1 MEYNTTRKA
10 LPMPEY
16 GRTIQGMADQL
27 MQMEDRAQRLKNAEA
42 IVDVMAILNP
52 QLRQQENYR
61 QMLWDH
67 LYQMTSFELDVD
79 GPYPMPD
86 LAELKKKPAPL
97 PYPAKPIKH
106 RHLGGTIEQL
116 LEKAKAETDPE
127 KKEGFTQH
135 LAYFMKLAYVQWHKE
150 PVQDDMIRAELEKI
164 SGGDL
169 RYESDGTFH
178 IQVDLRQ
185 PQAFKKKNKNRG
197 YGGGGGGGQMGQG
210 GNFNKK
216 RKFKNKNKG
225 GGMM

>member
-1 MEYNTTRKA
+1 
-10 LPMPEY
+10 MPEY
-16 GRTIQGMADQL
+16 GRVIQGMADQL
-27 MQMEDRAQRLKNAEA
+27 MQMEDKAQRLKNAEA
-42 IVDVMAILNP
+42 IVDTMAILNP
-52 QLRQQENYR
+52 QLKQQENYR

-67 LYQMTSFELDVD
+67 LYQMTGFELEVD
-79 GPYPMPD
+79 GPYPMPN

-116 LEKAKAETDPE
+116 LEKAKQETDPE
-127 KKEGFTQH
+127 KREGFTQH
-135 LAYFMKLAYVQWHKE
+135 IAYFMKLAYANWHKE

-178 IQVDLRQ
+178 VQVDLRQ
-185 PQAFKKKNKNRG
+185 PQNFKKKNNRG
-197 YGGGGGGGQMGQG
+197 RGGYGNQGGMGQG

-225 GGMM
+225 M